1 MIFWSIKIRVYV
13 NWLKWIDY
21 LSKVSSSL
29 RKNLDPPIFHLYEA
43 YDHSLVLIKILLCA
57 AVYTRF
63 GRKWTKNSVLFFCSG
78 FFFDQF
84 RKQLLLGTEDGLYC
98 VDLQKNEFVKITEK
112 RVFAIEICNER
123 NMEIF
128 VIISGNRRTIRL
140 LPSSCALDGGHDL
153 QVALLPSFK
162 PLNF

>member
-1 MIFWSIKIRVYV
+1 MLLFI
-13 NWLKWIDY
+13 LG
-21 LSKVSSSL
+21 
-29 RKNLDPPIFHLYEA
+29 
-43 YDHSLVLIKILLCA
+43 LVENGQK
-57 AVYTRF
+57 TRF
-63 GRKWTKNSVLFFCSG
+63 YFFVLKLFL
-78 FFFDQF
+78 DQF

-140 LPSSCALDGGHDL
+140 LPSSCAQDGGHDL
-153 QVALLPSFK
+153 QVALLPSFNSSLK
-162 PLNF
+162 NS